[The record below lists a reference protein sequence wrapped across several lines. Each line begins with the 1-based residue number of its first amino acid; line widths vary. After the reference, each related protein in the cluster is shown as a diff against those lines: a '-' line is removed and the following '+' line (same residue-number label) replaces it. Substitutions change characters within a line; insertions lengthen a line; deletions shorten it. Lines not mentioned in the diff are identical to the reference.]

1 MADLSTMYPQMAQAE
16 GFDAGQWQGQQA
28 YDAQQN
34 NAINQ
39 QNSLQELYKNQ
50 QMLPL
55 DMANK
60 VSTTELNNANAG
72 HARALTANSI
82 FDLDVKQRLKEPTY
96 LKALSDLSSSTTEN
110 EVKQAH
116 AQLEKDLIS
125 PDTRVR
131 EQAKQRYM
139 LTGDM
144 LKMYEHLRI
153 QGDTARDVARISG
166 QSRVDA
172 VTARGS
178 GGSGAPK
185 SPTSLESQLYFYNN
199 VIDNPESTRDQV
211 AQAQARADQVKEM
224 IANKGFKAPAMVW
237 DSAGKLVPNPDF
249 GAKPVPQAG
258 KPVDKAALYTPEN
271 IAHTAK
277 LYNMT
282 EAQVKAKLGIK

>member
-1 MADLSTMYPQMAQAE
+1 MYPSMAQAE
-16 GFDAGQWQGQQA
+16 GFDAGRWQGQQA
-28 YDAQQN
+28 YDAQRN
-34 NAINQ
+34 NVINQ

-116 AQLEKDLIS
+116 AQLEKDMLS
-125 PDTRVR
+125 PDPQVSKLA
-131 EQAKQRYM
+131 QQRYKM
-139 LTGDM
+139 TGDM

-153 QGDTARDVARISG
+153 QGENSKDVARSG
-166 QSRVDA
+166 AQSRVDA
-172 VTARGS
+172 VVARGA
-178 GGSGAPK
+178 GGSGAPR

-211 AQAQARADQVKEM
+211 AKAQTRADLVKEM
-224 IANKGFKAPAMVW
+224 IANRGFKAPAMVW
-237 DSAGKLVPNPDF
+237 DNAGKLVPNPDF

-258 KPVDKAALYTPEN
+258 KPVDKAALNTPEN

-282 EAQVKAKLGIK
+282 EAQVKAQLGIK